1 MYPEPVEGEKL
12 MLSRKKQSDSAT
24 KQYVFTSNLL
34 SNFLKTRYF
43 SNKIKQIIIHNI
55 ATMRSF
61 FPQKIFPIWLENFLE
76 LEKIWERNEFF
87 LEK

>member
-34 SNFLKTRYF
+34 GNFLKTRYF

-55 ATMRSF
+55 AIKRS
-61 FPQKIFPIWLENFLE
+61 
-76 LEKIWERNEFF
+76 
-87 LEK
+87 